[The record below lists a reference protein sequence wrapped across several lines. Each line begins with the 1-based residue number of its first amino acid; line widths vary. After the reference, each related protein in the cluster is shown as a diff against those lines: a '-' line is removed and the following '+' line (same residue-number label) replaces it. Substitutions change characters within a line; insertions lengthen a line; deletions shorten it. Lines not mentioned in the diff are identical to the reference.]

1 MEKKN
6 EDYFEDFCTECLE
19 SAVTEYLRRV
29 SHHDLRALKARISL
43 LLEGPCLTEECREA
57 CNGN

>member
-1 MEKKN
+1 MEKKS

-19 SAVTEYLRRV
+19 LALVEYLRRA

-43 LLEGPCLTEECREA
+43 LIEGPCLTEECQED
-57 CNGN
+57 CNGS